1 MTLSRRYFLLGL
13 LGLPAGLA
21 ACTGDPADRNLLA
34 SPTPVPSGGTF
45 SFAIQAD
52 PHLDEQS
59 DPELF
64 RKTLQ
69 SIRKAQP
76 KFLID
81 LGDDFMIDKIQ
92 NPTDASMRAR
102 YELFKSYYAELG
114 PDVPLHFAMG
124 NHDGELG
131 WDPLNTH
138 KLRQEYFPQ
147 QTFPLNYYSLSY
159 GDALCVVIDPYSY
172 TMSKPGKDG
181 WNWSLGREQYDWL
194 TKTLQTSTAA
204 RKFIFTHQLVG
215 GDSQGRGG
223 VEWAHLYEWGGKN
236 LDGTAG
242 FAQHRAGWAKPI
254 HQLFVD
260 TKVTAVF
267 KGHDHLYCQQSLDGI
282 TYQTLPQ
289 PSHPGTALNNDAAN
303 YGYKTGTLKGGS
315 GFLLVTVNAQNVEV
329 TFIDP
334 AGVPVTKYSIA

>member
-13 LGLPAGLA
+13 LGIPAGLA
-21 ACTGDPADRNLLA
+21 ACTGDPANRNLLA

-59 DPELF
+59 DPALF

-114 PDVPLHFAMG
+114 SDVPLHFAMG

-138 KLRQEYFPQ
+138 TLREEYFPD

-194 TKTLQTSTAA
+194 TKTLQSSTAS

-242 FAQHRAGWAKPI
+242 FAQHRAGWPKPI

-315 GFLLVTVNAQNVEV
+315 GFLLVTLDAQNVEV
-329 TFIDP
+329 SFIDP
-334 AGVPVTKYSIA
+334 NGTPVTKYSIA